1 MGFVATARAFRTFFC
16 AERQEVCKERR
27 GWCKQLGTVP
37 CLRSVGRRCNAMA
50 LEKWVLDCGAG
61 GDDLPLSLFCQYGYQ
76 THGIE
81 IAESALVE
89 ANRFCREKRMPSQ
102 KTVK

>member
-1 MGFVATARAFRTFFC
+1 MVQATGDSA
-16 AERQEVCKERR
+16 
-27 GWCKQLGTVP
+27 VP
-37 CLRSVGRRCNAMA
+37 QISWATPLYEYLRRCNATA
-50 LEKWVLDCGAG
+50 LEKRVLDCGAG
-61 GDDLPLSLFCQYGYQ
+61 SDDLPLSLFCQYGYQ